1 MIARIVG
8 SFRRSAG
15 PRALSGAIKGRLA
28 TGTGSLRG
36 CARSAERIARRRS
49 GGVLG
54 LVSGREGGLG
64 VPAVGLR
71 AGTRARFFRR
81 AAGLSVPSEGF
92 GVWLTSG
99 LFFLHR
105 SHVRRFV
112 LVEVALNG
120 RSRSVRLRAAPPG
133 CGARGGWM

>member
-15 PRALSGAIKGRLA
+15 PQALSGAIKGRLA

-54 LVSGREGGLG
+54 LVSGREGGLR
-64 VPAVGLR
+64 VPAVW
-71 AGTRARFFRR
+71 
-81 AAGLSVPSEGF
+81 PSCGDPC
-92 GVWLTSG
+92 S
-99 LFFLHR
+99 LF
-105 SHVRRFV
+105 S
-112 LVEVALNG
+112 
-120 RSRSVRLRAAPPG
+120 SG
-133 CGARGGWM
+133 CGAERAFGGLRGVANLGALFSSSVPCPSFRPGGSRVKRPFAKC

>member
-15 PRALSGAIKGRLA
+15 PKPLAGRERVGWRLGRARFGAA
-28 TGTGSLRG
+28 S
-36 CARSAERIARRRS
+36 RSAERIARRRS

-54 LVSGREGGLG
+54 LVSGRGGASG
-64 VPAVGLR
+64 SRPCGLR

-99 LFFLHR
+99 LFSLHR

>member
-15 PRALSGAIKGRLA
+15 PCPSGAIKGRLA

-54 LVSGREGGLG
+54 LVSGREGGASG
-64 VPAVGLR
+64 SRPCGLR
-71 AGTRARFFRR
+71 AGTRARFFV
-81 AAGLSVPSEGF
+81 GL
-92 GVWLTSG
+92 
-99 LFFLHR
+99 
-105 SHVRRFV
+105 
-112 LVEVALNG
+112 
-120 RSRSVRLRAAPPG
+120 
-133 CGARGGWM
+133 RG

>member
-15 PRALSGAIKGRLA
+15 PQALSGAIKGRLA

-54 LVSGREGGLG
+54 LVSGREGGASG
-64 VPAVGLR
+64 SRPCGLR
-71 AGTRARFFRR
+71 AGTRARFFV
-81 AAGLSVPSEGF
+81 GL
-92 GVWLTSG
+92 
-99 LFFLHR
+99 
-105 SHVRRFV
+105 
-112 LVEVALNG
+112 
-120 RSRSVRLRAAPPG
+120 
-133 CGARGGWM
+133 RG

>member
-15 PRALSGAIKGRLA
+15 PQALSGAIKGRLA

-54 LVSGREGGLG
+54 LVSGRGGPRG
-64 VPAVGLR
+64 PGRVA
-71 AGTRARFFRR
+71 F
-81 AAGLSVPSEGF
+81 
-92 GVWLTSG
+92 
-99 LFFLHR
+99 
-105 SHVRRFV
+105 VRGPV
-112 LVEVALNG
+112 LAF
-120 RSRSVRLRAAPPG
+120 SSG
-133 CGARGGWM
+133 CGAERAFGGLRGCG